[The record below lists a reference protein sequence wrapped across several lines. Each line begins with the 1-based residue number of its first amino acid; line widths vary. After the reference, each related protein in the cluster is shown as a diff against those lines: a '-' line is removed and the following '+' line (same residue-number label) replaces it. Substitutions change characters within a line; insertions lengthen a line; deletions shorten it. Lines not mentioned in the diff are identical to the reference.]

1 MQTMIVRHKTSL
13 LAAALTL
20 AAGTVA
26 IAVTAMAADLPVQ
39 PQRSHAQSG
48 DNSTLSVERSAAT
61 RPSIKPT
68 RKSDNQ
74 AAETTSSISWPAGAR
89 ATLPAS
95 TAAISYAHS
104 ARATFAKARAAME
117 LGILLLDSAPRT
129 NLSTLE
135 AATASLILELDA
147 LERLP
152 QNQSSTSIKDAKA
165 SVQDWYQAGLKIIKP
180 PAQGVYEL
188 PFPATVEVKANV
200 VGRAL
205 DQLIE
210 ESEPRSST
218 RRLGIR
224 LPMQAATA
232 VLASKQSLLP
242 HWPT

>member
-1 MQTMIVRHKTSL
+1 MQTMTVRHKTSL
-13 LAAALTL
+13 PAAAALTL
-20 AAGTVA
+20 AVGTVT

-39 PQRSHAQSG
+39 RSHAQSS
-48 DNSTLSVERSAAT
+48 DNPTVPVERSSAT
-61 RPSIKPT
+61 RPSIKPI

-89 ATLPAS
+89 ASLTPS

-117 LGILLLDSAPRT
+117 LGVLLLDSAPRT

-135 AATASLILELDA
+135 AATASLSLELDA

-152 QNQSSTSIKDAKA
+152 QNQSSTAIKDAKA
-165 SVQDWYQAGLKIIKP
+165 AVQDWYQAGLKIIKP

-188 PFPATVEVKANV
+188 PFPATVEAKANV
-200 VGRAL
+200 VARAL

-210 ESEPRSST
+210 EADAPKVSRKRTQVINPSSGRSSANAG
-218 RRLGIR
+218 RDGG
-224 LPMQAATA
+224 
-232 VLASKQSLLP
+232 SGK
-242 HWPT
+242 

>member
-1 MQTMIVRHKTSL
+1 MQTMTVRHKTSL
-13 LAAALTL
+13 LAAAALTL
-20 AAGTVA
+20 AGAVA
-26 IAVTAMAADLPVQ
+26 TAVTAMAADLPVQ
-39 PQRSHAQSG
+39 PHMRSHAQSS
-48 DNSTLSVERSAAT
+48 DNPTVPVERSSAT

-89 ATLPAS
+89 ASLTPS

-200 VGRAL
+200 VARAL

-210 ESEPRSST
+210 EADAPKVSRKRTMMMNPSSGRSPANAGRDGGS
-218 RRLGIR
+218 G
-224 LPMQAATA
+224 Q
-232 VLASKQSLLP
+232 
-242 HWPT
+242 

>member
-1 MQTMIVRHKTSL
+1 MQTMTVRHKTSL
-13 LAAALTL
+13 LAAAALTL
-20 AAGTVA
+20 AAGAVA

-39 PQRSHAQSG
+39 PHMRSHAQSS
-48 DNSTLSVERSAAT
+48 DTPTVSVERSSAT

-89 ATLPAS
+89 ASLPPS

-135 AATASLILELDA
+135 ASTASLILELDA

-152 QNQSSTSIKDAKA
+152 QNQSSTSIKDAKT

-188 PFPATVEVKANV
+188 PFPATVEAKANMV
-200 VGRAL
+200 ARAL

-210 ESEPRSST
+210 EADAPKVSRKRTQVINPSSG
-218 RRLGIR
+218 R
-224 LPMQAATA
+224 
-232 VLASKQSLLP
+232 
-242 HWPT
+242 

>member
-1 MQTMIVRHKTSL
+1 MQTMTVRHKTSL
-13 LAAALTL
+13 LAAAALTL

-26 IAVTAMAADLPVQ
+26 TVVTAMAADLPLQ
-39 PQRSHAQSG
+39 PQRSHAQSS
-48 DNSTLSVERSAAT
+48 DNPTVSVERSSAT

-89 ATLPAS
+89 ASLPPS
-95 TAAISYAHS
+95 TSAISYAHS

-135 AATASLILELDA
+135 ASTASLILELDA

-165 SVQDWYQAGLKIIKP
+165 SVHDWYQAGLKIIKP

-188 PFPATVEVKANV
+188 PFPATVEAKANMV
-200 VGRAL
+200 ARAL

-210 ESEPRSST
+210 EADAPKVSRKRTQVINPSSG
-218 RRLGIR
+218 R
-224 LPMQAATA
+224 
-232 VLASKQSLLP
+232 
-242 HWPT
+242 